1 MPHLKPRVTLGV
13 LLVASVVGVYL
24 AWLPTRVSAV
34 VPGVSWF
41 VIVAFGV
48 VLASS
53 LLRTIAL
60 THIGGES
67 AQVVSRRWNQL
78 DTIAFG
84 TALVGTALRLLARP
98 EDAATRPGLLLV
110 LVAVALLFMIGAR
123 SGQTSVRVGDRRQAR
138 TLAGAATLGLVGL
151 AWGDISIQG
160 GAMVDVLVRT
170 VHLWAVGLWIG
181 AAVWHNT
188 VVVPALKHDT
198 IAAVRPVVR
207 RFQRFVPV
215 LVLGVL
221 VTGFYQATTWL
232 GTRLSVYTTTSV
244 GRLVALKL
252 LLLLVIVGFIG
263 ITHLQTPVTAKEG

>member
-1 MPHLKPRVTLGV
+1 
-13 LLVASVVGVYL
+13 
-24 AWLPTRVSAV
+24 VSAL
-34 VPGVSWF
+34 VPGVSWL

-60 THIGGES
+60 TRVGGES

-78 DTIAFG
+78 DRIAFG
-84 TALVGTALRLLARP
+84 TALVGTAFRLLTRSQ
-98 EDAATRPGLLLV
+98 DTATGPGLLV
-110 LVAVALLFMIGAR
+110 LFVGVALLLVVGAR
-123 SGQTSVRVGDRRQAR
+123 SGQVPVSVCDRRQAQ

-151 AWGDISIQG
+151 AWGDVSIQG
-160 GAMVDVLVRT
+160 GATVDVLVRT
-170 VHLWAVGLWIG
+170 VHLWAVGFWIG

-188 VVVPALKHDT
+188 VVVPALKHD
-198 IAAVRPVVR
+198 ALSAVRPIVR

-221 VTGFYQATTWL
+221 VTGLSQATTWL

-244 GRLVALKL
+244 GQLVALKL
-252 LLLLVIVGFIG
+252 LLLVVIAGFIG
-263 ITHLQTPVTAKEG
+263 ITHLQTPITAKDG